1 MGPRS
6 AVVSWDPV
14 SPKSVR
20 GEFKGYKIQTWTAES
35 GAEKFREFVIMRP
48 DSSSHLVQS
57 FKPNSLN
64 FVRILAFNGAYNGP
78 PSNTITIQTPEG
90 IPGKN
95 NFYVKLNFHL
105 SLPICDLIFQVL
117 WTL

>member
-1 MGPRS
+1 MFRFETLYLIFFLFQVVGPRS
-6 AVVSWDPV
+6 AVVSWNPV

-48 DSSSHLVQS
+48 ESSSHLVQS

-90 IPGKN
+90 IPG
-95 NFYVKLNFHL
+95 
-105 SLPICDLIFQVL
+105 
-117 WTL
+117 